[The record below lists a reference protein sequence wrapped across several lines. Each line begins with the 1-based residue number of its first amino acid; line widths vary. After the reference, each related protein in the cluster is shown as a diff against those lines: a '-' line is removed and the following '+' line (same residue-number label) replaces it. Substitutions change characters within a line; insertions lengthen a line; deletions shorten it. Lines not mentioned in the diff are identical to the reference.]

1 MFLFFSSYLCFKA
14 IMPSIK
20 PLALLPVLAFS
31 LLASCSMPS
40 TQVGGTTEITIFSIN
55 DFHGHVQ
62 SDNPV
67 PYMEQEDDPVY
78 PGQKISVPSG
88 GFAYLAT
95 MLKERRKQAP
105 ANILVGAGDLIGAS
119 PAGSSILKD
128 EPVIEALNQLGMEV
142 SSVGNHEF
150 DAGQQE
156 LERKIKGECPGTGC
170 KFPGFS
176 GARFSYIAANV
187 LDKSTSQP
195 WLKPYVI
202 KKVGDVNVAFIG
214 AVTKETPSIVSAV
227 GIQNLQFIDEAQAI
241 NRYVPEIKRQNVAA
255 IVVLIHEGANYK
267 GAANDP
273 SYRCEGLQGPI
284 IDIANKLDPAISLIV
299 SAHTHQAYTCKIG
312 GKLVVSGRNYGS
324 LLTEVKLKID
334 RTSNQV
340 IAATAHNYAIDQRV
354 LAPDPDAKKLADQVA
369 ALTDKIRQRPIATLT
384 TLLSRK
390 HSYPYSDSSLGNVIA
405 DAQLSFAR
413 SSGAADISFMN
424 SGGIRSDLQN
434 LNVTFGDIYATQ
446 PFGNGVVRMNL
457 SGAQL
462 IELLKQQWDGRP
474 ADNPK
479 MMSVSQGFSY
489 RWRAEAPIAD
499 RLTDV
504 RLNDQPI
511 DAGKQYAV
519 VVNSFMADGGDGYTV
534 LKSGTQRQLL
544 GGDIDAMEAYMVANG
559 AKLSDVDMQRVKRL
573 E

>member
-1 MFLFFSSYLCFKA
+1 
-14 IMPSIK
+14 MPTIK
-20 PLALLPVLAFS
+20 LLTALLALS
-31 LLASCSMPS
+31 LLASCSTPDKPA
-40 TQVGGTTEITIFSIN
+40 GGTTEITIFSIN

-62 SDNPV
+62 SDHPV
-67 PYMEQEDDPVY
+67 PYMAQEDDTAH
-78 PGQKISVPSG
+78 PGQKLAVPSG

-95 MLKERRKQAP
+95 MLKQRRQQAP

-119 PAGSSILKD
+119 PAGSAILKD
-128 EPVIEALNQLGMEV
+128 EPVIEALNQLGLEV

-156 LERKIKGECPGTGC
+156 LDRKIKGACLPGGC

-187 LDKSTSQP
+187 LEKSTAQP

-202 KKVGDVNVAFIG
+202 KRVGDVNVAFIG
-214 AVTKETPSIVSAV
+214 AVTTETPSIVSAD
-227 GIQNLQFIDEAQAI
+227 GIRNLQFVDEAAAI
-241 NRYVPEIKRQNVAA
+241 NRYVPEIKRQGVAA

-284 IDIANKLDPAISLIV
+284 IDIANKLDPAINLVV

-334 RTSNQV
+334 RASNQV
-340 IAATAHNYAIDQRV
+340 IGATAYNHAIDQRV
-354 LAPDPDAKKLADQVA
+354 LAPDLEAQKLVDTVA
-369 ALTDKIRQRPIATLT
+369 ALTDKVRQRPIATLT

-390 HSYPYSDSSLGNVIA
+390 KVAPYSDSSLGNVIA

-413 SSGAADISFMN
+413 ANGGADISFMN
-424 SGGIRSDLQN
+424 AGGIRNDLQS

-446 PFGNGVVRMNL
+446 PFGNGVVRMQLN
-457 SGAQL
+457 GAQL
-462 IELLKQQWDGRP
+462 LALLRQQWDGRP
-474 ADNPK
+474 GDDPK
-479 MMSVSQGFSY
+479 MMYVSQGFSY
-489 RWRAEAPIAD
+489 SWRADAPIAE
-499 RLTDV
+499 RVSEV
-504 RLNDQPI
+504 RLNGQPI
-511 DAGKQYAV
+511 QADKQYAV
-519 VVNSFMADGGDGYTV
+519 VVNSFMADGGDGYTI
-534 LKSGTQRQLL
+534 LKEGTQRQLL
-544 GGDIDAMEAYMVANG
+544 GADIDAMEAYMVAQG
-559 AKLSDVDMQRVKRL
+559 ARLSQVDLNRIRRL
-573 E
+573 K